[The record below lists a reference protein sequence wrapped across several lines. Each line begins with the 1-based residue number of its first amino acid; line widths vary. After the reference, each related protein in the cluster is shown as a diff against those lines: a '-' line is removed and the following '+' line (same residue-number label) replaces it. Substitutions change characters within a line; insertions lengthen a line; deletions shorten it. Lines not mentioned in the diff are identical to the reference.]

1 MSTQPGDT
9 APDQVA
15 RLLALVPY
23 LLARGEVRLD
33 DAAAHFGTDADQ
45 IERDLRLLFM
55 TGLSPGLPGDLIEV
69 DLEALE
75 GDRIIRVDN
84 ADYLARPVRFSPA
97 EATSL
102 VVALRTMAETAPA
115 EARDVIRRTLAKLED
130 AAGQDGEGLLRLH
143 VSPTPLESSAVVPV
157 LESALAHGRQVEIS
171 YHVPSRDQESLRVV
185 DPRGLARVED
195 LLYLDA
201 WCHTAQGD
209 RAFRV
214 DRILAA
220 TELDTPVADPGARAR
235 DLTGGWFTDAE
246 TTTVTLRLAPPAR
259 WVIEYYQVTAQR
271 PGPDGTV
278 DVDLEVAS
286 EQWVQSLL
294 FRLAPHATLLAPADY
309 ADTFTAAA
317 RSTLS
322 LYQADGVDFTRT
334 QHDPPHPNHI
344 DGVSP

>member
-1 MSTQPGDT
+1 VSSSADT

-33 DAAAHFGTDADQ
+33 EAAAHFGTDADQ

-97 EATSL
+97 EATAL
-102 VVALRTMAETAPA
+102 VVALRTLVETAPDDA
-115 EARDVIRRTLAKLED
+115 KDVITRTLAKLEA
-130 AAGQDGEGLLRLH
+130 AAGAGGDDLLRLH
-143 VSPTPLESSAVVPV
+143 VDPTAIESSAVVPV
-157 LESALAHGRQVEIS
+157 LEKAIAHQRQVAIT
-171 YHVPSRDQESLRVV
+171 YYVPSRDEESRRVV

-214 DRILAA
+214 DRILSVE
-220 TELDTPVADPGARAR
+220 ELETPVSDPGARPR
-235 DLTGGWFTDAE
+235 DLTGGWFTDSD

-259 WVIEYYQVTAQR
+259 WVIEYYHVTAQR

-286 EQWVQSLL
+286 EQWAHALL
-294 FRLAPHATLLAPADY
+294 FRLAPHARILAPAEY
-309 ADTFTAAA
+309 AETFAAAA
-317 RSTLS
+317 RSALGR
-322 LYQADGVDFTRT
+322 YDDGVDF
-334 QHDPPHPNHI
+334 
-344 DGVSP
+344 

>member
-1 MSTQPGDT
+1 MTTQPTDT

-33 DAAAHFGTDADQ
+33 DAAAHFGTDAAQ

-69 DLEALE
+69 DLDALE
-75 GDRIIRVDN
+75 GDRMIRVDN

-97 EATSL
+97 EATAL
-102 VVALRTMAETAPA
+102 VVALRTMAVSAPEGA
-115 EARDVIRRTLAKLED
+115 ADVIERTLAKLEE
-130 AAGQDGEGLLRLH
+130 AAGADGEDLLRLH
-143 VSPTPLESSAVVPV
+143 VSPTPLEASAVVPV
-157 LESALAHGRQVEIS
+157 LESAIAHGHQVEII
-171 YHVPSRDQESLRVV
+171 YHVPSRDEESRRTV

-214 DRILAA
+214 DRIVAA
-220 TELDTPVADPGARAR
+220 RELDTEVADKGARPR

-259 WVIEYYQVTAQR
+259 WVIEYFQVTDQR
-271 PGPDGTV
+271 PGPNGTI

-286 EQWVQSLL
+286 EPWVQSLL
-294 FRLAPHATLLAPADY
+294 FRLAPHATLLAPESY
-309 ADTFTAAA
+309 AETLRAVA
-317 RSTLS
+317 REALR
-322 LYQADGVDFTRT
+322 LYEDDGVDSTRT
-334 QHDPPHPNHI
+334 PQDRPHTTE
-344 DGVSP
+344 

>member
-1 MSTQPGDT
+1 MTLQPGDT

-69 DLEALE
+69 DLDALE
-75 GDRIIRVDN
+75 GDRVIRVDN

-97 EATSL
+97 EATAL
-102 VVALRTMAETAPA
+102 VVALRTMVEAAPD
-115 EARDVIRRTLAKLED
+115 EARDVIERTLAKLEQ
-130 AAGQDGEGLLRLH
+130 AAGQDGEELLRLH
-143 VSPTPLESSAVVPV
+143 VAPTPLETSAVVPV
-157 LESALAHGRQVEIS
+157 LESAVRHGRQVEIT
-171 YHVPSRDQESLRVV
+171 YHVPSRDEESRRVV

-220 TELDTPVADPGARAR
+220 TELDTPVADPGARPR
-235 DLTGGWFTDAE
+235 DLTGGWFSDAE

-259 WVIEYYQVTAQR
+259 WVMEYHQVRAQR
-271 PGPDGTV
+271 PGPDDTV

-286 EQWVQSLL
+286 EQWVRSLL
-294 FRLAPHATLLAPADY
+294 LRLAPHATVLAPTEHAE
-309 ADTFTAAA
+309 AFSASARAAL
-317 RSTLS
+317 RH
-322 LYQADGVDFTRT
+322 YQADGVDF
-334 QHDPPHPNHI
+334 
-344 DGVSP
+344 S

>member
-1 MSTQPGDT
+1 MTTQSGDT

-23 LLARGEVRLD
+23 LLARGEVRLE
-33 DAAAHFGTDADQ
+33 DAAAHFGTDAEQ

-102 VVALRTMAETAPA
+102 VVALRTMVEAAPE
-115 EARDVIRRTLAKLED
+115 EAREVIERTLAKLEE
-130 AAGQDGEGLLRLH
+130 AAGPDGEGLLRLH
-143 VSPTPLESSAVVPV
+143 VTPTPLESSAVVPV
-157 LESALAHGRQVEIS
+157 LESAIAHGRQA
-171 YHVPSRDQESLRVV
+171 
-185 DPRGLARVED
+185 ARVED
-195 LLYLDA
+195 LIYLDA

-214 DRILAA
+214 DRIVGA
-220 TELDTPVADPGARAR
+220 TELESSVADPGARAR

-246 TTTVTLRLAPPAR
+246 TTTVTLRLAPQAR
-259 WVIEYYQVTAQR
+259 WVVEYYQVTDQR
-271 PGPDGTV
+271 PGPDGTI

-286 EQWVQSLL
+286 EQWVQALL
-294 FRLAPHATLLAPADY
+294 LRLAPHAVIVAPSHY
-309 ADTFTAAA
+309 ARAFTDAA
-317 RSTLS
+317 RAALR
-322 LYQADGVDFTRT
+322 LYEDDGVDS
-334 QHDPPHPNHI
+334 P
-344 DGVSP
+344 VSS

>member
-1 MSTQPGDT
+1 MSAQQGDT

-55 TGLSPGLPGDLIEV
+55 TGVSPGLPGDLIEV

-75 GDRIIRVDN
+75 GDRVIRVDN

-102 VVALRTMAETAPA
+102 VVALRTMVETAPE
-115 EARDVIRRTLAKLED
+115 EARDVISRTLAKLEQ

-143 VSPTPLESSAVVPV
+143 VSPTPLETSAVLPV
-157 LESALAHGRQVEIS
+157 IEAAIAHGHQVEIT
-171 YHVPSRDQESLRVV
+171 YHVPSRDQESQRIV
-185 DPRGLARVED
+185 DARGLARVED

-214 DRILAA
+214 DRILTA
-220 TELDTPVADPGARAR
+220 TELETPVADPGARAR

-246 TTTVTLRLAPPAR
+246 TTTLTLRLAPPAR
-259 WVIEYYQVTAQR
+259 WVTEYYEVSDQR

-278 DVDLEVAS
+278 EVDLEVAS
-286 EQWVQSLL
+286 EQWAHALL
-294 FRLAPHATLLAPADY
+294 FRVAPHATLVSPTAWG
-309 ADTFTAAA
+309 DTFRSAAQA
-317 RSTLS
+317 TLN
-322 LYQADGVDFTRT
+322 LYGADGV
-334 QHDPPHPNHI
+334 
-344 DGVSP
+344 GL

>member
-1 MSTQPGDT
+1 VSNAADT

-33 DAAAHFGTDADQ
+33 EAAAHFGTDADQ

-97 EATSL
+97 EATAL
-102 VVALRTMAETAPA
+102 VVALRTLVETAPDDA
-115 EARDVIRRTLAKLED
+115 KDVITRTLAKLEA
-130 AAGQDGEGLLRLH
+130 AAGSDGDDLLRVH
-143 VSPTPLESSAVVPV
+143 VDPTVIESSAVVPV
-157 LESALAHGRQVEIS
+157 LEKAIARGHQVAIT
-171 YHVPSRDQESLRVV
+171 YYVPSRDEETRRVV

-214 DRILAA
+214 DRIVAVE
-220 TELDTPVADPGARAR
+220 ELDTPVADPGARPR
-235 DLTGGWFTDAE
+235 DLTGGWFSDSD

-259 WVIEYYQVTAQR
+259 WVTEYYQVTAQR
-271 PGPDGTV
+271 PGPDGSV

-286 EQWVQSLL
+286 EQWAHALL
-294 FRLAPHATLLAPADY
+294 FRLAPHARILAPAEY
-309 ADTFTAAA
+309 AETFRAAA
-317 RSTLS
+317 RSALS
-322 LYQADGVDFTRT
+322 RYDDGVD
-334 QHDPPHPNHI
+334 
-344 DGVSP
+344 S

>member
-1 MSTQPGDT
+1 MSMQTADT

-55 TGLSPGLPGDLIEV
+55 TGVSPGLPGDLIEV

-102 VVALRTMAETAPA
+102 VVALRTMVEAAPEA
-115 EARDVIRRTLAKLED
+115 ARDVIERTLAKLEE

-143 VSPTPLESSAVVPV
+143 VTPTTLESSAVVPV
-157 LESALAHGRQVEIS
+157 LEAALAHGHQVEIS
-171 YHVPSRDQESLRVV
+171 YHVPSRDEESRRVV

-220 TELDTPVADPGARAR
+220 TELDSEVTDPGARAR

-246 TTTVTLRLAPPAR
+246 TTTITLRLSPPAR

-286 EQWVQSLL
+286 EQWAQSLL
-294 FRLAPHATLLAPADY
+294 FRLAPHATLLAPAHY
-309 ADTFTAAA
+309 AESFTAAA

-322 LYQADGVDFTRT
+322 LYQADGVDF
-334 QHDPPHPNHI
+334 P
-344 DGVSP
+344 

>member
-1 MSTQPGDT
+1 MTTQAGDT

-23 LLARGEVRLD
+23 LLARGEVRLE

-55 TGLSPGLPGDLIEV
+55 TGVSPGLPGDLIEV

-102 VVALRTMAETAPA
+102 VVALRTMVEAAPE
-115 EARDVIRRTLAKLED
+115 EARDVIERTLTKLES

-143 VSPTPLESSAVVPV
+143 VDPTALESSAVVPV
-157 LESALAHGRQVEIS
+157 LQAAIAHGHQAEIT
-171 YHVPSRDQESLRVV
+171 YYVPSRDEESRRVV

-235 DLTGGWFTDAE
+235 DLTGGWFTDSE
-246 TTTVTLRLAPPAR
+246 TRTVTLRLAPPAR

-271 PGPDGTV
+271 PGPDDTI

-286 EQWVQSLL
+286 EQWVRSLL
-294 FRLAPHATLLAPADY
+294 FRLAPHATLLAPDDY
-309 ADTFTAAA
+309 AASFTSAA
-317 RSTLS
+317 RATLR
-322 LYQADGVDFTRT
+322 LYEDGGVD
-334 QHDPPHPNHI
+334 
-344 DGVSP
+344 SL

>member
-1 MSTQPGDT
+1 MSAQVGDT

-15 RLLALVPY
+15 RLLAMVPY

-33 DAAAHFGTDADQ
+33 EAAAHFGVDADQ
-45 IERDLRLLFM
+45 VERDLRLLFM

-69 DLEALE
+69 DLDALE
-75 GDRIIRVDN
+75 GDRVIRVDN

-97 EATSL
+97 EATAL
-102 VVALRTMAETAPA
+102 VVALRTMAESAPEGA
-115 EARDVIRRTLAKLED
+115 ADVIARTLAKLEG
-130 AAGQDGEGLLRLH
+130 AAGAEGEDLLRLH
-143 VSPTPLESSAVVPV
+143 VTPTPLEASPVVPV
-157 LESALAHGRQVEIS
+157 LQSAIDHGHQVEIT
-171 YHVPSRDQESLRVV
+171 YHVPSRDQESHRVV

-214 DRILAA
+214 DRIVAA
-220 TELDTPVADPGARAR
+220 TELDTPVADAAARPR
-235 DLTGGWFTDAE
+235 DLTGGWFSDAE

-259 WVIEYYQVTAQR
+259 WVLEYYQVTDQR

-286 EQWVQSLL
+286 EQWAQALV
-294 FRLAPHATLLAPADY
+294 FRLAPHATLLAPAEWVR
-309 ADTFTAAA
+309 TFSAHARAA
-317 RSTLS
+317 LG
-322 LYQADGVDFTRT
+322 LYEDDGVD
-334 QHDPPHPNHI
+334 
-344 DGVSP
+344 S

>member
-1 MSTQPGDT
+1 MSANASGDT

-33 DAAAHFGTDADQ
+33 DAATHFGTSADQ
-45 IERDLRLLFM
+45 VERDLRLLFM

-75 GDRIIRVDN
+75 GERIIRVDN

-102 VVALRTMAETAPA
+102 VVALRTMEEAAPE
-115 EARDVIRRTLAKLED
+115 EARDVIARTLTKLEE
-130 AAGQDGEGLLRLH
+130 AAGQEGEGLLRLH
-143 VSPTPLESSAVVPV
+143 VAPTPSQPGNDLVPV
-157 LESALAHGRQVEIS
+157 LESAITHGHQLEIT
-171 YHVPSRDQESLRVV
+171 YHVPSRDQESRRVV

-195 LLYLDA
+195 LVYLDA

-259 WVIEYYQVTAQR
+259 WVVEYYPVTAQR

-278 DVDLEVAS
+278 EVDLEVAS

-294 FRLAPHATLLAPADY
+294 FRLAPHATLLAPAHY
-309 ADTFTAAA
+309 AESFAAAA
-317 RSTLS
+317 RTTLS
-322 LYQADGVDFTRT
+322 LYEGDGVDFE
-334 QHDPPHPNHI
+334 
-344 DGVSP
+344 

>member
-1 MSTQPGDT
+1 VTTQTGDT

-23 LLARGEVRLD
+23 LLAHGEVRLD
-33 DAAAHFGTDADQ
+33 DAAAHFGTDAEQ

-75 GDRIIRVDN
+75 GERIIRVDN

-97 EATSL
+97 EATAL
-102 VVALRTMAETAPA
+102 VVALRTMLEAGPA
-115 EARDVIRRTLAKLED
+115 EARDVIERTLAKLEE

-143 VSPTPLESSAVVPV
+143 VAPTLLETSAVVPV
-157 LESALAHGRQVEIS
+157 LESAIHSGHQVEIT
-171 YHVPSRDQESLRVV
+171 YHVPSRDEESRRVV

-201 WCHTAQGD
+201 WCHTAGGD

-214 DRILAA
+214 DRILEA
-220 TELDTPVADPGARAR
+220 TELDTAVADPSARAR
-235 DLTGGWFTDAE
+235 DLTGGWFSDSE

-259 WVIEYYQVTAQR
+259 WVMEYYQVLDQR
-271 PGPDGTV
+271 PGPGDTV
-278 DVDLEVAS
+278 DVDLAVAS
-286 EQWVQSLL
+286 EAWLRSLL
-294 FRLAPHATLLAPADY
+294 LRLAPHASVLAPPEHA
-309 ADTFTAAA
+309 ATLVATARAA
-317 RSTLS
+317 LRH
-322 LYQADGVDFTRT
+322 YEDDGVDFR
-334 QHDPPHPNHI
+334 
-344 DGVSP
+344 

>member
-1 MSTQPGDT
+1 MSTQVGDT

-15 RLLALVPY
+15 RLLAMVPY

-33 DAAAHFGTDADQ
+33 EAAAHFGVDADQ
-45 IERDLRLLFM
+45 VERDLRLLFM

-69 DLEALE
+69 DLDALE
-75 GDRIIRVDN
+75 GDRVIRVDN

-97 EATSL
+97 EATAL
-102 VVALRTMAETAPA
+102 VVALRTMAESAPEGA
-115 EARDVIRRTLAKLED
+115 ADVIARTLAKLEG
-130 AAGQDGEGLLRLH
+130 AAGAEGEDLLRLH
-143 VSPTPLESSAVVPV
+143 VTPTPLEASPVVPV
-157 LESALAHGRQVEIS
+157 LRSAIDHGHQVEIT
-171 YHVPSRDQESLRVV
+171 YHVPSRDQESHRVV

-214 DRILAA
+214 DRIVAA
-220 TELDTPVADPGARAR
+220 TELDTPVADASARPR
-235 DLTGGWFTDAE
+235 DLTGGWFSDAE

-259 WVIEYYQVTAQR
+259 WVLEYYQVSGER

-286 EQWVQSLL
+286 EQWAQALV
-294 FRLAPHATLLAPADY
+294 FRLAPHATLLAPVEWVESFSAH
-309 ADTFTAAA
+309 ARAAL
-317 RSTLS
+317 R
-322 LYQADGVDFTRT
+322 LYEDDGVD
-334 QHDPPHPNHI
+334 
-344 DGVSP
+344 S

>member
-1 MSTQPGDT
+1 MSMPTADT

-23 LLARGEVRLD
+23 LLAHGEVRLD

-55 TGLSPGLPGDLIEV
+55 TGVSPGLPGDLIEV

-102 VVALRTMAETAPA
+102 VVALRTMVEAAPEA
-115 EARDVIRRTLAKLED
+115 ARDVIERTLAKLEE

-143 VSPTPLESSAVVPV
+143 VTPTSLESRAVVPV
-157 LESALAHGRQVEIS
+157 LEAALAHGHQVEIS
-171 YHVPSRDQESLRVV
+171 YHVPSRDQESRRVV

-220 TELDTPVADPGARAR
+220 TELDTEVTDPGARAR

-246 TTTVTLRLAPPAR
+246 TTTITLRLAPPAR
-259 WVIEYYQVTAQR
+259 WVIEYHQVTAQR
-271 PGPDGTV
+271 PGTDGTV

-286 EQWVQSLL
+286 EQWAQSLV
-294 FRLAPHATLLAPADY
+294 FRLAPHATLLAPAHY
-309 ADTFTAAA
+309 AESFAAAA

-322 LYQADGVDFTRT
+322 LYQADGVDF
-334 QHDPPHPNHI
+334 P
-344 DGVSP
+344 

>member
-1 MSTQPGDT
+1 MSTHTADT

-33 DAAAHFGTDADQ
+33 DAATHFGTDADQ

-69 DLEALE
+69 DLELLE

-102 VVALRTMAETAPA
+102 VVALRTLVEAAPD
-115 EARDVIRRTLAKLED
+115 EARDVIERTLTKLED

-143 VSPTPLESSAVVPV
+143 VTPTPLETSAVVPV
-157 LESALAHGRQVEIS
+157 LESALAHGHQVEIS
-171 YHVPSRDQESLRVV
+171 YHVPSRDQESSRVV
-185 DPRGLARVED
+185 DPRALARVED

-201 WCHTAQGD
+201 WCHTAQGE

-220 TELDTPVADPGARAR
+220 TELDVPVADPGARAR
-235 DLTGGWFTDAE
+235 DLTGGWFSDAE
-246 TTTVTLRLAPPAR
+246 TTTVTLRLAPQAR
-259 WVIEYYQVTAQR
+259 WVIEYYQVTDQR

-286 EQWVQSLL
+286 EQWAQSLL
-294 FRLAPHATLLAPADY
+294 FRLAPHATLLAPAHY
-309 ADTFTAAA
+309 ATSFSAAA
-317 RSTLS
+317 RATLS
-322 LYQADGVDFTRT
+322 LYGADGVD
-334 QHDPPHPNHI
+334 
-344 DGVSP
+344 SA

>member
-1 MSTQPGDT
+1 MTTQPGDT

-33 DAAAHFGTDADQ
+33 DAAAHFGTDAAQ

-75 GDRIIRVDN
+75 GERVIRVDN

-97 EATSL
+97 EATAL
-102 VVALRTMAETAPA
+102 VVALRTMLEAAPE
-115 EARDVIRRTLAKLED
+115 EARDVIERTLAKLEE

-143 VSPTPLESSAVVPV
+143 VAPTPLETSAVVPV
-157 LESALAHGRQVEIS
+157 LESAISHGHQVEIT
-171 YHVPSRDQESLRVV
+171 YHVPSRDEESRRVV

-195 LLYLDA
+195 LLYLDG
-201 WCHTAQGD
+201 WCHTAGGD

-214 DRILAA
+214 DRILDA

-235 DLTGGWFTDAE
+235 DLTGGWFSDTE

-259 WVIEYYQVTAQR
+259 WVIEYYQVVDQR
-271 PGPDGTV
+271 PGPDDTV
-278 DVDLEVAS
+278 DVDLQVAS
-286 EQWVQSLL
+286 EPWLRSLL
-294 FRLAPHATLLAPADY
+294 LRLAPHATVLAPAEH
-309 ADTFTAAA
+309 ATPLATTAREAL
-317 RSTLS
+317 RH
-322 LYQADGVDFTRT
+322 YEVDGVD
-334 QHDPPHPNHI
+334 
-344 DGVSP
+344 S

>member
-1 MSTQPGDT
+1 MTTQQGDT

-102 VVALRTMAETAPA
+102 VVALRTMVEAAPD
-115 EARDVIRRTLAKLED
+115 EARDVIERTLAKLEE

-143 VSPTPLESSAVVPV
+143 VTPTPLESSTVVPV
-157 LESALAHGRQVEIS
+157 LESALAHGHQVEIS
-171 YHVPSRDQESLRVV
+171 YHVPSRDQESRRVV
-185 DPRGLARVED
+185 DPRGLARIED

-271 PGPDGTV
+271 PGPDDTIE
-278 DVDLEVAS
+278 VDLEVAS
-286 EQWVQSLL
+286 EQWAQSLL
-294 FRLAPHATLLAPADY
+294 FRLAPHATLLAPAHY
-309 ADTFTAAA
+309 AASFTAAA

-322 LYQADGVDFTRT
+322 LYQADGVDF
-334 QHDPPHPNHI
+334 
-344 DGVSP
+344 G

>member
-1 MSTQPGDT
+1 MTVHPGDT

-33 DAAAHFGTDADQ
+33 DAAAHFGTDAEQ

-75 GDRIIRVDN
+75 GERIIRVDN

-97 EATSL
+97 EATAL
-102 VVALRTMAETAPA
+102 VVALRTMLEAAPE
-115 EARDVIRRTLAKLED
+115 EARDVIERTLAKLEE

-143 VSPTPLESSAVVPV
+143 VAPTPLEASAVVPV
-157 LESALAHGRQVEIS
+157 LESAMRHGHQVEIT
-171 YHVPSRDQESLRVV
+171 YHVPSRDEESRRVV

-201 WCHTAQGD
+201 WCHTAGGD

-214 DRILAA
+214 DRILDA
-220 TELDTPVADPGARAR
+220 TELDTPVADPGARPR
-235 DLTGGWFTDAE
+235 DLTGGWFSDTE

-259 WVIEYYQVTAQR
+259 WVMEYYQVLDQR

-278 DVDLEVAS
+278 DVDLPVAG
-286 EQWVQSLL
+286 EPWLRSLL
-294 FRLAPHATLLAPADY
+294 LRLAPHATVLAPAEH
-309 ADTFTAAA
+309 AATLAATARAA
-317 RSTLS
+317 LRH
-322 LYQADGVDFTRT
+322 YEDDRVDFL
-334 QHDPPHPNHI
+334 
-344 DGVSP
+344 

>member
-33 DAAAHFGTDADQ
+33 DAAAHFGTDAGQ

-55 TGLSPGLPGDLIEV
+55 TGVAPGLPGDLIEV

-102 VVALRTMAETAPA
+102 VVALRTMVESAPE
-115 EARDVIRRTLAKLED
+115 EARDVIERTLAKLEE

-143 VSPTPLESSAVVPV
+143 VSPTPLETSAVVPV
-157 LESALAHGRQVEIS
+157 LESAIARGHQAEIT
-171 YHVPSRDQESLRVV
+171 YYVPSRDQESQRVV

-195 LLYLDA
+195 RLYLDA

-220 TELDTPVADPGARAR
+220 TELETGVTDPGSRAR

-259 WVIEYYQVTAQR
+259 WVTEYYQVTAQR

-294 FRLAPHATLLAPADY
+294 FRLSPHATLLAPAHY
-309 ADTFTAAA
+309 ADTFAAAA
-317 RSTLS
+317 RATLR
-322 LYQADGVDFTRT
+322 LYGSDGVD
-334 QHDPPHPNHI
+334 
-344 DGVSP
+344 SP

>member
-1 MSTQPGDT
+1 MTTQSGDT

-23 LLARGEVRLD
+23 LLARGEVRLE
-33 DAAAHFGTDADQ
+33 DAAAHFGTDAEQ

-102 VVALRTMAETAPA
+102 VVALRTMVEAAPE
-115 EARDVIRRTLAKLED
+115 EAREVIERTLAKLEE
-130 AAGQDGEGLLRLH
+130 AAGPDREGLLRLH
-143 VSPTPLESSAVVPV
+143 VTPTPLESSAVVPV
-157 LESALAHGRQVEIS
+157 LESAIAHGRQVEIT
-171 YHVPSRDQESLRVV
+171 YHVPSRDQESRRVV

-195 LLYLDA
+195 LIYLDA

-214 DRILAA
+214 DRIVGA
-220 TELDTPVADPGARAR
+220 TELESSVADPGARAR

-246 TTTVTLRLAPPAR
+246 TTTVTLRLAPQAR
-259 WVIEYYQVTAQR
+259 WVVEYYQVTDQR
-271 PGPDGTV
+271 PGPDGTI

-286 EQWVQSLL
+286 EQWVQALL
-294 FRLAPHATLLAPADY
+294 LRLAPHAVIVAPSHY
-309 ADTFTAAA
+309 ARAFTDAA
-317 RSTLS
+317 RAALR
-322 LYQADGVDFTRT
+322 LYEDDGVDS
-334 QHDPPHPNHI
+334 P
-344 DGVSP
+344 VSS